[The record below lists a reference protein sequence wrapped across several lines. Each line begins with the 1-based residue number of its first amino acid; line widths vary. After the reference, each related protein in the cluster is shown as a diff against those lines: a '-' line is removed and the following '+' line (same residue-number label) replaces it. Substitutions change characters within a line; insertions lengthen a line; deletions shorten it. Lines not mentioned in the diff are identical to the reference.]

1 MAEQQ
6 MQVVCPS
13 GCTPGTPIQITTP
26 AGAVMAVQVPHGV
39 EPGAAFIVNVSTRNL
54 RRSL

>member
-1 MAEQQ
+1 

-39 EPGAAFIVNVSTRNL
+39 EPGAAFIVNVSTRNV